1 VSERIA
7 VLGAGS
13 WGTALAVHCARIG
26 HAVDLWGR
34 DASLMRDIV
43 QTHANTAYLPGVTLA
58 PSIAPTASLETALA
72 DATLVIAAVPSHGMR
87 NVLRAAAPFL
97 GRGAVLVSATKGLE
111 TDSLARMSQ
120 VAADETGPD
129 RPIAVLS
136 GPSFAL
142 EVARGM
148 PTAVV
153 VASADADTAA
163 RVQHTLK
170 GPALRLYG
178 SDDVTGVEF
187 GGALKNVI
195 AIAAGVVEGLGIGH
209 NAMAALIT
217 RGLVEMSRLASAEG
231 SRRETLAGLSG
242 LGDLVLTCTGDL
254 SRNRHVGIELGRG
267 RPLGDILSETRM
279 VAEGVRTTAAA
290 LALGQRHG
298 VELPLAAQMAA
309 VLDGRTPARQAV
321 EALMLRPQRS
331 ELDSRGSGIGDRGAG
346 IGDRGTG
353 NGERG

>member
-13 WGTALAVHCARIG
+13 WGTALAIHCARIG
-26 HAVDLWGR
+26 HDVRLWGR
-34 DASLMRDIV
+34 DPSLMATIGSARR
-43 QTHANTAYLPGVTLA
+43 NPRYLPDAPIGACVLA
-58 PSIAPTASLETALA
+58 TSSLEAVLEGEPI
-72 DATLVIAAVPSHGMR
+72 VIAAVPSHGMR
-87 NVLRAAAPFL
+87 HVLSEARPFL
-97 GRGAVLVSATKGLE
+97 APGAVVVSATKGLE
-111 TDSLARMSQ
+111 APSLARMSQ
-120 VAADETGPD
+120 V
-129 RPIAVLS
+129 IAEVLPGHPAGVLS
-136 GPSFAL
+136 GPSFAA
-142 EVARGM
+142 EVARGL

-153 VASADADTAA
+153 VASTDETART
-163 RVQHTLK
+163 RVQETLK
-170 GPALRLYG
+170 GPTFRLYG
-178 SDDVTGVEF
+178 SDDVAGVEF

-217 RGLVEMSRLASAEG
+217 RGLVEMSRLACAEG

-267 RPLGDILSETRM
+267 RPLADILAETRM
-279 VAEGVRTTAAA
+279 VAEGVRTTGAA
-290 LALGQRHG
+290 LALGARHG

-309 VLDGRTPARQAV
+309 VLEGRTTARSAV

-331 ELDSRGSGIGDRGAG
+331 ERDQA
-346 IGDRGTG
+346 
-353 NGERG
+353 